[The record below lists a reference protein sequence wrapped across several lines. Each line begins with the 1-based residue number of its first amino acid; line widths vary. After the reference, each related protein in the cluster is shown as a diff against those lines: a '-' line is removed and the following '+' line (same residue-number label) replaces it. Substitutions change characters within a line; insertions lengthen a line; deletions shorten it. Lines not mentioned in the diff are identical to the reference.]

1 MGFETNSNDMQAE
14 MKDPDLPTAHR
25 TMWRIAVGQFVRHRL
40 AVFAV
45 FVLLVLIALVVLAPL
60 LSPHDPLKTEA
71 GDKLLPPSSEHPLGT
86 DDMGRDVLSRILYGG
101 RVSLTVGFLATL
113 VSLIIGTVIGG
124 LAGFFGGA
132 LDNAL
137 MRVTDLFLS
146 FPTLFVLIL
155 LSALLRETQMNYLRN
170 GPLPVVIVIA
180 ALSWMGLA
188 RLVRAS
194 FLSLREQEFVEAA
207 RSVGAGRFRIMSRHI
222 LPNAIGVLVVNSTL
236 ILAFAIIME
245 SGLSYLGFGVQ
256 PPTPTWGNML
266 NRAQIYVYIAPW
278 LGIFPGLMIFLTV
291 ISINYIGDGLRDALD
306 PFTIR

>member
-1 MGFETNSNDMQAE
+1 MSDGSDSTSFHSEL
-14 MKDPDLPTAHR
+14 DLLTAHR
-25 TMWRIAVGQFVRHRL
+25 TMWRIALGQFIRHRM

-45 FVLLVLIALVVLAPL
+45 LVLALTVLCVALAPT
-60 LSPHDPLKTEA
+60 LSPYDPLKTQA
-71 GDKLLPPSSEHPLGT
+71 ADNLLPPSREHPLGT

-124 LAGFFGGA
+124 LSGYFGGM

-137 MRVTDLFLS
+137 MRITDLFLS

-155 LSALLRETQMNYLRN
+155 LSALLRETQMNFLRS
-170 GPLPVVIVIA
+170 GPLPVVFVIA
-180 ALSWMGLA
+180 TLSWMGLA

-194 FLSLREQEFVEAA
+194 FLSLREKEFVEAA
-207 RSVGAGRFRIMSRHI
+207 RSVGAGRFRIITRHV
-222 LPNAIGVLVVNSTL
+222 LPNSVGVLVVNSTL